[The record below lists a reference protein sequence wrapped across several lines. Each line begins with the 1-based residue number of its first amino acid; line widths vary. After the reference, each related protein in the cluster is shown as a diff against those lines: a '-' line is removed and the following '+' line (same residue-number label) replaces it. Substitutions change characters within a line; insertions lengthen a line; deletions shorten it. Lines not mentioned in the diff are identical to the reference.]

1 MTKAKQMARLRNKL
15 NVSAVKNAKKPGRY
29 GDGGG
34 LYLHIGKTG
43 SQSWV
48 FVWKRNKI
56 KREMGLGSALD
67 ISLKQAREKA
77 AQCRQDIENSKD
89 PIAERDKTSEPTF
102 LECALKYI
110 ADHEKQWKNEKHKY
124 QWRHTLTV
132 YAKPLH
138 QLRVSQVTTPD
149 VLAVLKPIWMD
160 KHETATRLRSRIEAV
175 LDYATAMHWRSG
187 MNPAIWRGNLKSL
200 LPTISKAKRVVH
212 HKAMDID
219 VLPAFM
225 TDLRNREAIAARLVE
240 FAILTACRSIEARE
254 AVWSEFNFEKRIW
267 TIPKKRMKAGREHI
281 VPLPDRTMDILKELW
296 DVRQNDLVFPHPNS
310 LKSLS
315 VNAPRALLKR
325 MGRDETLH
333 GFRATFK
340 SWATDRTNIQ
350 REIIEMALAHKVGNE
365 VEASYLRTS
374 AIEKRRSLMNRW
386 LKFCTEIESD
396 KVVKLHQY

>member
-1 MTKAKQMARLRNKL
+1 MARTRNKL
-15 NVSAVKNAKKPGRY
+15 NVTAVKKAKKAGRY

-34 LYLHIGKTG
+34 LYLHVGKTG

-67 ISLKQAREKA
+67 VTLKQAREKA
-77 AQCRQDIENSKD
+77 AKCRQALENDKD
-89 PIAERDKTSEPTF
+89 PIVERDKSSEPTF
-102 LECALKYI
+102 LDCALKYI
-110 ADHEKQWKNEKHKY
+110 ADHEKKWKNEKHIY

-138 QLRVSQVTTPD
+138 HLRVSQITTPD
-149 VLAVLKPIWMD
+149 VLSVLKPIWMD

-175 LDYATAMHWRSG
+175 LDYATAMHWREG

-200 LPTISKAKRVVH
+200 LPTISKASRVVH

-219 VLPAFM
+219 AMPTFM
-225 TDLRNREAIAARLVE
+225 SELRAREAMAARLVE
-240 FAILTACRSIEARE
+240 FVILTACRSIEARE
-254 AVWSEFNFEKRIW
+254 AVWSEFDLTKGIW
-267 TIPKKRMKAGREHI
+267 TIPKERMKAGREHT
-281 VPLPDRTMDILKELW
+281 VPLSSRAVEIITELSET
-296 DVRQNDLVFPHPNS
+296 RFGEFVFCHARNGKPY
-310 LKSLS
+310 S

-340 SWATDRTNIQ
+340 SWATDKTMTQ
-350 REIIEMALAHKVGNE
+350 REVIEMALAHKIGNE

-374 AIEKRRSLMNRW
+374 AIEKRRKLMEKWSRYCDG
-386 LKFCTEIESD
+386 LSGAD
-396 KVVKLHQY
+396 VVKLHA